1 MVSGE
6 VETLVVR
13 AEMAEL
19 ARVADWAEGLAAEMA
34 LPPATAFAIQLCLE
48 EAVTN
53 VVRHGFANRQPGRSD
68 DIRLTLE
75 RREDAVVVEVRDSGL
90 AFDPRLVPAPVHAA
104 TVDEAVVGGQGVH
117 LMRKFSQH
125 MGYERRDGMN
135 RLTFRFDL
143 PRTLA

>member
-13 AEMAEL
+13 AEMPEL
-19 ARVADWAEGLAAEMA
+19 ARIASWADRLAAETG
-34 LPPATAFAIQLCLE
+34 LPPATAFAIQICLE

-53 VVRHGFANRQPGRSD
+53 VVRHGFAGRQPGTSD
-68 DIRLTLE
+68 AIVLSLQ
-75 RREDAVVVEVRDSGL
+75 RRDDAVIVEVRDAGL
-90 AFDPRLVPAPVHAA
+90 AFDPRSLPAPARGA
-104 TVDEAVVGGQGVH
+104 TVDEAVIGGQGVH

-125 MGYERRDGMN
+125 MGYERLDGMN

-143 PRTLA
+143 PRP